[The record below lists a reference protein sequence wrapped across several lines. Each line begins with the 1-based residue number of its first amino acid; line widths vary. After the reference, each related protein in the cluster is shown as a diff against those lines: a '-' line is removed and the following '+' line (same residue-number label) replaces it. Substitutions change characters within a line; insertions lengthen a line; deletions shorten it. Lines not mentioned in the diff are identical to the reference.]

1 VQHGSFYHLLVT
13 FGNFYN
19 ILAPKQ
25 FSFQKYLLY
34 ENVKLTFSKPHTHYL
49 IIWPP
54 FAFWTF
60 SWHQQ
65 QYIYTSNIKKLTT
78 HLWML
83 FIHPFMD
90 FFQTLLLCRA
100 QAVTVLLTRWLKSP
114 QRLPKPNFLYD
125 MHLQGIMVVVFI
137 KNKHRSS
144 PRWLTVW
151 TKASPLK
158 TPCFRTYSH
167 NIYCNNSK
175 MLLMDWIFV
184 LMNTTTMIPCVLW
197 EHRENWPFGKLFSIP
212 KQLEVSQYTFKI
224 TS

>member
-1 VQHGSFYHLLVT
+1 MAPTAVHLHFY
-13 FGNFYN
+13 
-19 ILAPKQ
+19 K
-25 FSFQKYLLY
+25 
-34 ENVKLTFSKPHTHYL
+34 
-49 IIWPP
+49 
-54 FAFWTF
+54 
-60 SWHQQ
+60 
-65 QYIYTSNIKKLTT
+65 SNITKLTT

-175 MLLMDWIFV
+175 CCWWTGYLFWWIQPPWFPAFCE
-184 LMNTTTMIPCVLW
+184 NTERIG
-197 EHRENWPFGKLFSIP
+197 H
-212 KQLEVSQYTFKI
+212 LESYFQYQ
-224 TS
+224 SN